1 MPLIPEQTDSVLPD
15 LIREKIVDDDNMVV
29 PEMSKV
35 FGASFRLDN
44 EVGAFFANK
53 SRGNG
58 TFDPNFDWGK
68 SFREL
73 PVGYQ
78 IDFGKNFALAE
89 NQDHFNAIKE
99 DIDREMQDRE
109 YRASA
114 GWLGVVADLSAG
126 LASPMNLVPI
136 GGAALKFGRG
146 AKHVLEN
153 SAKIAMVGA
162 GAITA
167 QELALHSQ
175 EETRTLGESAA
186 NVSVGALLSGVV
198 GAAMYSSLAKD
209 AVKFE
214 KLKVDLDK
222 DFQLQPEEL
231 TPGEF
236 GHSGGAL
243 FNRPENVDL
252 PDGNLK
258 TVFLR
263 SLSEGQNYLT
273 DLSDYS
279 DKIFRQT
286 EVGDAL
292 QYLPNSGVFGDTRF
306 ETFFSNKK
314 ELALGQGKNANGV
327 ILGFK
332 TKGLQ
337 GKVNTQ
343 KPGWDKLFSEGS
355 AEFIAKLNE
364 RKQYADNLISI
375 EIPKKSQGRVA
386 DNTRLK
392 NSIEGLKKQGWVEQD
407 KGDSVLIFKPQDFG
421 WSGGAL
427 FEKPKTPQPETT
439 LQQEGL
445 ASAKGLE
452 KVFRFQDPGL
462 RLIQSESRNAR
473 IAIQNLA
480 EISGKL
486 NKNFE
491 GIASPVAVESLR
503 KIDEGRLAAAKVYG
517 NDQYLAYRQ
526 RLDAAGAKDRMTH
539 AEFMEAVTKAN
550 RRGGASEVPEVAKVA
565 AYDRKNIYD
574 YYKNEGMKIPG
585 FFEDDD
591 LAITTA
597 PSYVNRMYNREKI
610 VQNSPDFIN
619 RTVKWLKENDIR
631 TQADNAKGARR
642 LGDSLDFNTN
652 EEYIRAAQDI
662 QRNIIGAQSNVLH
675 DKLGMSVQPKFTKSR
690 KFLIKDED
698 IEDYFENNREILLT
712 QYSKLMS
719 SRIRTAQKFGLDFL
733 SDNFNEAKSPIVKS
747 IKDEY
752 AKMRVEAG
760 GDAKKAKALFKAEE
774 RDLNDVFAVRDRLL
788 GTYGFTSNP
797 DSWLYRFQKQLKQYN
812 VLRML
817 GDVTTAAIPDI
828 GKLVYVSGFTKLFSQ
843 GVAPLVSKLRSS
855 EMRAYLAKNTQEIRN
870 MGTALDLVTESRANA
885 MNDIMDD
892 FGRHTKAERA
902 MDYLGSKFQKV
913 TGIGYW
919 NTAMKTVAATM
930 VQTNMAE
937 AITKLNAGR
946 ATAREIADLAAS
958 GIDKETAK
966 TIQQQIKK
974 HGEVVEGLT
983 MPNLAAW
990 DVEAIDAAERYAA
1003 AVTKATD
1010 SIIVTPGVATT
1021 PLWMSR
1027 QGINLMGQ
1035 FKSFAFSS
1043 VQKTMIPMLQDFDGK
1058 AVQAMTVMVGLGT
1071 LTAVIKRTV
1080 SGQEIPDTSTLM
1092 TEGVDRSGILA
1103 WTMDANNIM
1112 EKVTGGNLGISKI
1125 LGSQP
1130 MSRYAQ
1136 RGRIESVLGPSA
1148 ALLSDIMTISSDLAG
1163 GDPRKST
1170 VHRVRK
1176 MIPFQTLMGVRQT
1189 LDILE
1194 DEVNNSLGIT
1204 QK

>member
-1 MPLIPEQTDSVLPD
+1 MPLIPEQTDSILPN
-15 LIREKIVDDDNMVV
+15 LVRENVVDDNNMPE
-29 PEMSKV
+29 PEMMKT
-35 FGASFRLDN
+35 FGAAFRLDN
-44 EVGAFFANK
+44 IVGAVAANK
-53 SRGNG
+53 ARGNG
-58 TFDPNFDWGK
+58 EFDPNFDWGK

-89 NQDHFNAIKE
+89 NQQHFDAIKDQIDQEME
-99 DIDREMQDRE
+99 DRN
-109 YRASA
+109 YLASS
-114 GWLGVVADLSAG
+114 GWKGVAAELSAG
-126 LASPMNLVPI
+126 LLDPLNLVPI
-136 GGAALKFGRG
+136 GGTALKIGKG
-146 AKHVLEN
+146 AKSVLSN

-162 GAITA
+162 GAVTA

-175 EETRTLGESAA
+175 EEIRTLGESAA
-186 NVSVGALLSGVV
+186 NVGVGALLSGVV

-209 AVKFE
+209 AARFE
-214 KLKVDLDK
+214 KLKADLDK
-222 DFQLQPEEL
+222 DFQLQPEEM

-243 FNRPENVDL
+243 F
-252 PDGNLK
+252 
-258 TVFLR
+258 
-263 SLSEGQNYLT
+263 
-273 DLSDYS
+273 
-279 DKIFRQT
+279 
-286 EVGDAL
+286 A
-292 QYLPNSGVFGDTRF
+292 
-306 ETFFSNKK
+306 
-314 ELALGQGKNANGV
+314 
-327 ILGFK
+327 
-332 TKGLQ
+332 
-337 GKVNTQ
+337 
-343 KPGWDKLFSEGS
+343 
-355 AEFIAKLNE
+355 
-364 RKQYADNLISI
+364 
-375 EIPKKSQGRVA
+375 
-386 DNTRLK
+386 
-392 NSIEGLKKQGWVEQD
+392 
-407 KGDSVLIFKPQDFG
+407 
-421 WSGGAL
+421 
-427 FEKPKTPQPETT
+427 KPKTPQPETT
-439 LQQEGL
+439 LAQEGL

-452 KVFRFQDPGL
+452 KIFKFQDPGL
-462 RLIQSESRNAR
+462 RLIQSVSKSAR
-473 IAIQNLA
+473 VAIQNLA

-503 KIDEGRLAAAKVYG
+503 KIDEGRLAAAKIYG

-526 RLDAAGAKDRMTH
+526 RLDAIGSKERMTH

-550 RRGGASEVPEVAKVA
+550 RRGGASEIPEVAKVA

-574 YYKNEGMKIPG
+574 HYKNEGMKIPG

-591 LAITTA
+591 LAVTTA

-610 VQNSPDFIN
+610 AQNSPDFIN
-619 RTVKWLKENDIR
+619 RTVKWLKDNDIR
-631 TQADNAKGARR
+631 NQADNAKGARR
-642 LGDSLDFNTN
+642 LGDALDFNSN

-698 IEDYFENNREILLT
+698 IEDYFENNRDILIT

-752 AKMRVEAG
+752 AKLRVEAG
-760 GDAKKAKALFKAEE
+760 SDPKRAKELFKAEE

-797 DSWLYRFQKQLKQYN
+797 DSWLYRFQKQLKQFN

-843 GVAPLVSKLRSS
+843 GVTPLVAKLRSP

-885 MNDIMDD
+885 INDIMDD
-892 FGRHTKAERA
+892 FGRHTKAERT

-930 VQTNMAE
+930 IQTNMSE
-937 AITKLNAGR
+937 AMAKLHAGT
-946 ATAREIADLAAS
+946 ATTREIADLAAS

-966 TIQQQIKK
+966 IIQQQIKK
-974 HGEVVEGLT
+974 HGEKVEGLV

-990 DVEAIDAAERYAA
+990 DAEAIDAAERYAA

-1071 LTAVIKRTV
+1071 LTAAIKRTV
-1080 SGQEIPDTSTLM
+1080 SGQPIPDTSTLM
-1092 TEGVDRSGILA
+1092 EEGVDRSGILA

-1136 RGRIESVLGPSA
+1136 RGRVESVLGPSA
-1148 ALLSDIMTISSDLAG
+1148 ALLSDVMTISSDLAS

-1170 VHRVRK
+1170 THRIRK

-1189 LDILE
+1189 LDLLE
-1194 DEVNNSLGIT
+1194 EEVNNSLGIT

>member
-1 MPLIPEQTDSVLPD
+1 MPLLPEQTDSVLPD

-29 PEMSKV
+29 PEMSKA
-35 FGASFRLDN
+35 FGAAFRLDN
-44 EVGAFFANK
+44 IVGAVAANK
-53 SRGNG
+53 ARGNG
-58 TFDPNFDWGK
+58 EFDPNFDWGK

-89 NQDHFNAIKE
+89 NQDHFNAIKGQ
-99 DIDREMQDRE
+99 IDQEMQDRE
-109 YRASA
+109 YLAAS
-114 GWLGVVADLSAG
+114 GWKGVAAELSAG
-126 LASPMNLVPI
+126 LLDPLNLVPI
-136 GGAALKFGRG
+136 GGTAVKVGRG
-146 AKHVLEN
+146 AKSVLGN

-209 AVKFE
+209 AAKFE
-214 KLKVDLDK
+214 KLKIDLDK

-243 FNRPENVDL
+243 FD
-252 PDGNLK
+252 
-258 TVFLR
+258 R
-263 SLSEGQNYLT
+263 SIG
-273 DLSDYS
+273 
-279 DKIFRQT
+279 
-286 EVGDAL
+286 
-292 QYLPNSGVFGDTRF
+292 
-306 ETFFSNKK
+306 
-314 ELALGQGKNANGV
+314 
-327 ILGFK
+327 
-332 TKGLQ
+332 
-337 GKVNTQ
+337 
-343 KPGWDKLFSEGS
+343 
-355 AEFIAKLNE
+355 AK
-364 RKQYADNLISI
+364 Q
-375 EIPKKSQGRVA
+375 IPQ
-386 DNTRLK
+386 
-392 NSIEGLKKQGWVEQD
+392 
-407 KGDSVLIFKPQDFG
+407 
-421 WSGGAL
+421 
-427 FEKPKTPQPETT
+427 TT
-439 LQQEGL
+439 LNQEGL

-462 RLIQSESRNAR
+462 RLIQSEAKNAR
-473 IAIQNLA
+473 VAIQNLA

-526 RLDAAGAKDRMTH
+526 RLDAAGTKDRMTH

-610 VQNSPDFIN
+610 AQNSPDFIN

-631 TQADNAKGARR
+631 TQAYNAKGARR
-642 LGDSLDFNTN
+642 LEDSLDFNTN

-733 SDNFNEAKSPIVKS
+733 SDNFNEAKSPIVQA

-752 AKMRVEAG
+752 AEMRVKAG

-774 RDLNDVFAVRDRLL
+774 RDLNDIFAVRDRLL

-797 DSWLYRFQKQLKQYN
+797 DSWLYRFQKQVKQFN
-812 VLRML
+812 VLRLL
-817 GDVTTAAIPDI
+817 GGLTTAAFPDVARVV
-828 GKLVYVSGFTKLFSQ
+828 GVSGFGKMLNNGIRPLTKLM
-843 GVAPLVSKLRSS
+843 SS
-855 EMRAYLAKNTQEIRN
+855 AEGRAYLKSNLQEVRN

-885 MNDIMDD
+885 INDIMDD

-902 MDYLGSKFQKV
+902 LDYLGSKFQKV
-913 TGIGYW
+913 AGIAYW
-919 NTAMKTVAATM
+919 NTALKFVSSSLI
-930 VQTNMAE
+930 QTNMAE
-937 AITKLNAGR
+937 AMAKVKAGTATTK
-946 ATAREIADLAAS
+946 EIADLAS
-958 GIDKETAK
+958 VGIDKETAK
-966 TIQQQIKK
+966 IIQQQIAK
-974 HGEVVEGLT
+974 HGEKVEGLV

-990 DVEAIDAAERYAA
+990 DVEALDAAEIYAA
-1003 AVTKATD
+1003 AVTKETD
-1010 SIIVTPGVATT
+1010 RVIVTPGVATT

-1027 QGINLMGQ
+1027 QGLNLLGQ

-1043 VQKTMIPMLQDFDGK
+1043 IQKTVIPMVQDFDSK
-1058 AVQAMTVMVGLGT
+1058 TAQMMVGMVGIGT
-1071 LTAVIKRTV
+1071 LTAIMKRWE
-1080 SGQEIPDTSTLM
+1080 SGQEMPQDTTTYLV
-1092 TEGVDRSGILA
+1092 EGIDRSGLTG
-1103 WTMDANNIM
+1103 WMMDANNIA
-1112 EKVTGGNLGISKI
+1112 EKMTAGNLGISKI
-1125 LGSQP
+1125 LGTQAS
-1130 MSRYAQ
+1130 SRYAQ

-1148 ALLSDIMTISSDLAG
+1148 ALLSDVMTISSDLAG

-1189 LDILE
+1189 LDLLE